1 MHLGARSLEAT
12 VARLLACS
20 SATELDRALV
30 EACAENGQAV
40 ELWRRT
46 PAGWTPVFARGAREL
61 FPSDSLVRAALA
73 GSIDG
78 HLPGGARVLANA
90 ASTALV
96 FAAPCS
102 DTFVDGST
110 AWLTLHAALAR
121 ALPTQDAPFQPPLP
135 ERD

>member
-1 MHLGARSLEAT
+1 MHLGARQDEAT
-12 VARLLACS
+12 VARLLACGS
-20 SATELDRALV
+20 LPELDRALV
-30 EACAENGQAV
+30 DACAERDCGV

-46 PAGWTPVFARGAREL
+46 PTGWTPLFARGPREL

-96 FAAPCS
+96 FAAPSS
-102 DTFVDGST
+102 DAFVDGST
-110 AWLTLHAALAR
+110 AWLALHAALAR
-121 ALPTQDAPFQPPLP
+121 ALPTSETPYQPPLP
-135 ERD
+135 ERG